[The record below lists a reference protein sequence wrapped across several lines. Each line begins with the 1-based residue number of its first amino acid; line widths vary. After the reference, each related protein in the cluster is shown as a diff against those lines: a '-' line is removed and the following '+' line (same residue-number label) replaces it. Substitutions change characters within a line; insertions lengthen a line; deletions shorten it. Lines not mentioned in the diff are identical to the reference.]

1 MSMDDG
7 RLDRTKRIA
16 QSPSVGIEKK
26 QESDR
31 IACRAAMHLP
41 RIGDAASGMRK
52 AKDVDA
58 VFHFLR
64 GRFRGKRCQH
74 MNRISKAWKLMG
86 QPMEESSQRIVIPA
100 GIDVRDP
107 QNRNQ
112 GKIGALLT
120 RTAPS
125 RFLPAL

>member
-1 MSMDDG
+1 
-7 RLDRTKRIA
+7 
-16 QSPSVGIEKK
+16 
-26 QESDR
+26 
-31 IACRAAMHLP
+31 
-41 RIGDAASGMRK
+41 
-52 AKDVDA
+52 
-58 VFHFLR
+58 
-64 GRFRGKRCQH
+64 
-74 MNRISKAWKLMG
+74 MG